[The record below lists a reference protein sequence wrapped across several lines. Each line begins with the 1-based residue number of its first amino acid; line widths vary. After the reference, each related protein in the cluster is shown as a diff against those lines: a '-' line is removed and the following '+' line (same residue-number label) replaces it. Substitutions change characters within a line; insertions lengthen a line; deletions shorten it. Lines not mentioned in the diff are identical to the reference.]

1 MNELGYFK
9 GEACNRN
16 GCKGIIEEHE
26 KEGSCT
32 CHINPPCTYC
42 TTPSE
47 YCPECGWDAKD
58 EQAEYL
64 KEYSKIQAPTTYQYK
79 ADEQLFNEL
88 KDGEFGYIHVVSGG
102 HTIVRLKGKHPNM
115 TAKEIY
121 TKLNLH
127 ENPHMPRMKL
137 FTETEFELTY
147 FCD

>member
-9 GEACNRN
+9 GETCNRN

-47 YCPECGWDAKD
+47 YCPECGWDAED
-58 EQAEYL
+58 EQAEYW
-64 KEYSKIQAPTTYQYK
+64 KEYSQTQVPTIYQYK
-79 ADEQLFNEL
+79 SEEQLFNEL
-88 KDGEFGYIHVVSGG
+88 KDGEFGYIHVASGS
-102 HTIVRLKGKHPNM
+102 HIIVRLRGKHPNM

-121 TKLNLH
+121 AKLNLH
-127 ENPHMPRMKL
+127 ENPNMPRMKL